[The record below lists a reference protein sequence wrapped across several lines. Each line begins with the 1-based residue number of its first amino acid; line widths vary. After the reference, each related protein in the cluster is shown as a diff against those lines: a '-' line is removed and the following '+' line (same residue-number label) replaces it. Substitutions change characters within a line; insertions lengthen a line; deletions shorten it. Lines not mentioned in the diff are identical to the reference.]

1 MTPTLVFRRR
11 DQFHR
16 WCRCDR
22 ARRDGAADRGAP
34 QRFSHDVDPEHPPC
48 QAAGV
53 DEQHGIIAVSRPGQG
68 VVARGVDVADVE
80 IRRLSVLVDRLERG
94 AVVPGAINQDDVARG
109 GLVQRDGADPAR
121 VQFFRD
127 GVDHPGLAGGVAP
140 FEPDEHARPGPGRP
154 ARCVV
159 QLFLKVAPAARA

>member
-94 AVVPGAINQDDVARG
+94 AVPGR
-109 GLVQRDGADPAR
+109 
-121 VQFFRD
+121 
-127 GVDHPGLAGGVAP
+127 HPGGPAGGPAGVA
-140 FEPDEHARPGPGRP
+140 EPDD
-154 ARCVV
+154 
-159 QLFLKVAPAARA
+159 AAVEQD